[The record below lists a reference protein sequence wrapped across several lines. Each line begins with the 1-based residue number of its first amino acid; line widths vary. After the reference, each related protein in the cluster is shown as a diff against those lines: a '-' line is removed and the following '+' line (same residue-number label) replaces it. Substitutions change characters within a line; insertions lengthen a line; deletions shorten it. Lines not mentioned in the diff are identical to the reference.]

1 VKFLSKVFKDFPIV
15 IRSKSGYK
23 QDLDSASSDGAD
35 EILIKLHREGER
47 GHVDTDDGS
56 VFYTSMVDESEEVYN
71 RALLVLSEES
81 NALVS
86 RLEEIQENIQE
97 SEEGGKRKI
106 EAIEFLK
113 GRYHIPLHL
122 IEDVNWGRS
131 PGLFYIHA
139 AGLTETRNITRER
152 LKFLQDACFVKALT
166 DPHIGA
172 IADAYRD
179 WVIGS
184 GVKFQAI
191 DSKIQDYLE
200 EFWEDNRL
208 RRLLRSI
215 VWEAYVDG
223 EKFIA
228 YYISIDKEKKKT
240 YIDIQTIPASEIVE
254 IETKRN
260 TSRRLAYRRVAWIVG
275 EDGKEQIIDEWIADE
290 NYFIQKEKPNREISD
305 HESELS
311 KFVLIQ
317 MVKDSTDSQLT
328 GRPILTRVL
337 RWIGYWNEFLKD
349 RLREN
354 HEKSKIFY
362 KIMLKGNLRG
372 AANERER
379 RAPRHGVAIVCTEN
393 RDIVPTGLEVHSS
406 DHKEDAMLLL
416 HQCCSGV
423 KMPLHIVD
431 QRTTEGVYAA
441 LKTSHTPYSQ
451 MIRSGQEFWEPEI
464 ETMLRIAIRAGIMS
478 HELEKE
484 VKVPKFERVI
494 SEDIEADPSTDPNL
508 IEPSRGIGIG
518 KGIDLYKTVLVTVP
532 AEKCPIS
539 VIMPE
544 IVIEN
549 MLQLMQGLKIA
560 LQRDLM
566 SIATARG
573 KLALDDERESYR
585 IRKQR
590 EELEQQR
597 RMGILDPNKT
607 PEGDKDAG
615 AEPSP
620 AYPAKQPGYQK
631 PSEPP
636 SSIKPDKEIS

>member
-1 VKFLSKVFKDFPIV
+1 MKFLSKLFNGFPIV
-15 IRSKSGYK
+15 LRTRSGYNS
-23 QDLDSASSDGAD
+23 DLNSASSDGAD
-35 EILIKLHREGER
+35 EVLIKLHRAGEK
-47 GHVDTDDGS
+47 GNIDADDGS
-56 VFYTSMVDESEEVYN
+56 VFYSSMVDESEEVHT
-71 RALLVLSEES
+71 RALLLLSEES
-81 NALVS
+81 NSMFERLGYLQECEEDERKVEAL
-86 RLEEIQENIQE
+86 
-97 SEEGGKRKI
+97 
-106 EAIEFLK
+106 EFLK
-113 GRYHIPLHL
+113 NRYRLPLH
-122 IEDVNWGRS
+122 ITEDVSWDRS

-139 AGLTETRNITRER
+139 AGMTETRNVSRER
-152 LKFLQDACFVKALT
+152 MKHLQDACFVKAII
-166 DPHIGA
+166 DPHVGA

-184 GVKFQAI
+184 GAKFQVI

-200 EFWEDNRL
+200 EFWEDNKIRK
-208 RRLLRSI
+208 LLRSI

-228 YYISIDKEKKKT
+228 YYISVDKDKKKT

-254 IETKRN
+254 IETKKN
-260 TSRRLAYRRVAWIVG
+260 KSKRLAYRRVAWVIG
-275 EDGKEQIIDEWIADE
+275 EDGEEEVVDEWIADE
-290 NYFIQKEKPNREISD
+290 NYFVQKEKPNGVTSD
-305 HESELS
+305 HEDELS
-311 KFVLIQ
+311 KFVIIQ

-328 GRPILTRVL
+328 GRPILARVL
-337 RWIGYWNEFLKD
+337 RWVGYWNEFLKD

-362 KIMLKGNLRG
+362 KIMIKGNR
-372 AANERER
+372 AETTQRDR
-379 RAPRHGVAIVCTEN
+379 RSPRHGVAIVCTEN

-416 HQCCSGV
+416 HQICAAV

-441 LKTSHTPYSQ
+441 LKTSHTPFSQ

-464 ETMLRIAIRAGIMS
+464 EIMLRIAIRAGIMS
-478 HELEKE
+478 GELEKK
-484 VKVPKFERVI
+484 VKIPKYERVI
-494 SEDIEADPSTDPNL
+494 SESIEVANGTDPNNL
-508 IEPSRGIGIG
+508 LEVPVEEPKST
-518 KGIDLYKTVLVTVP
+518 DLFKTVLVTIP

-544 IVIEN
+544 IVVEN

-573 KLALDDERESYR
+573 KLSLDDEKESYR

-597 RMGILDPNKT
+597 RSGILDPNRT

-620 AYPAKQPGYQK
+620 SYPAKQSGYQK
-631 PSEPP
+631 PSEPS
-636 SSIKPDKEIS
+636 SSIDPDKGMS